1 MTDITDFT
9 NKIVDNL
16 KFNEMIENLTN
27 ERAGFPYIIAYANR
41 NVGDGHKGET
51 DYTVFKSMPDNIGVR
66 LTDRRFE
73 KITALYGIKAS
84 NDAFPLFVAST
95 FCDQLSNLLE
105 MISEIIYFCKS
116 HNIPIFI
123 GIVVSSDPDQTNYKF
138 DCVTPNALNLK
149 LYDDKIAHAL
159 RYTLA
164 DNIYP
169 DAYSVL
175 SDIQTLDAES
185 FD

>member
-1 MTDITDFT
+1 MKFEISFKEIT
-9 NKIVDNL
+9 
-16 KFNEMIENLTN
+16 
-27 ERAGFPYIIAYANR
+27 
-41 NVGDGHKGET
+41 
-51 DYTVFKSMPDNIGVR
+51 
-66 LTDRRFE
+66 
-73 KITALYGIKAS
+73 
-84 NDAFPLFVAST
+84 
-95 FCDQLSNLLE
+95 
-105 MISEIIYFCKS
+105 YFCKS

-123 GIVVSSDPDQTNYKF
+123 GIVVSSDPDQTNYEF

-149 LYDDKIAHAL
+149 LYDDKITHAL

-185 FD
+185 FDSIT